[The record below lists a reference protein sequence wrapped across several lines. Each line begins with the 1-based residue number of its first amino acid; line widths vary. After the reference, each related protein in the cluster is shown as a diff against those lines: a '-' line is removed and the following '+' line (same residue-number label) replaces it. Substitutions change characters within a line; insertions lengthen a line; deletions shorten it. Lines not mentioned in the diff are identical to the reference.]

1 MMFSRDLNILND
13 TDIYAQTLAIIT
25 PLSQNPKA
33 TPTMRL
39 LKMLSNR
46 PVHDLDL
53 IEAAREQLTL
63 LRSYLVSQ
71 SSPDYWYDN
80 FVGLNGEVDPSD
92 MESIQDLV
100 EERHQQLHYIDIC
113 LSRMY

>member
-1 MMFSRDLNILND
+1 MFSRDLNILND
-13 TDIYAQTLAIIT
+13 TDIYSHTLAILT
-25 PLSQNPKA
+25 SLSQNPKA
-33 TPTMRL
+33 QPAIRS

-53 IEAAREQLTL
+53 IEAARDQLTL

-71 SSPDYWYDN
+71 ASPDYWYDN
-80 FVGLNGEVDPSD
+80 FVGINGEIDPSD
-92 MESIQDLV
+92 MDSIQDLV

-113 LSRMY
+113 LSRMS